1 MPRGVTSHAIDTAAP
16 RDVRPARI
24 LVVEDDP
31 AVGAVVAR
39 HLARSGFTPEVV
51 TDGVTALTKAT
62 RHPPDLVVLDMS
74 LPSMDGMDVL
84 RHLRHDLGPPVIVL
98 TARAAD
104 TDRIAGLQAGADDYI
119 TKPFN
124 PAELVER
131 VRAVLRRIAP
141 VALDR
146 EPLTI
151 GPVTL
156 RERER
161 RVDVDGRNVP
171 VSALEFDLLA
181 FLMHHRGE
189 VFRREDLLE
198 RVWGFTYGDTATVT
212 VHIGRLRARIED
224 DPAEPR
230 LIKTVW
236 GVGYSFDPGPHP

>member
-1 MPRGVTSHAIDTAAP
+1 M
-16 RDVRPARI
+16 RPARI

-31 AVGAVVAR
+31 VVGAVVAR

-151 GPVTL
+151 GPVML

-161 RVDVDGRNVP
+161 RVDVDGRNIP

-189 VFRREDLLE
+189 VFRREVLLE